1 MKKIIIIGGAILA
14 AIGLGFGGY
23 KLATRK
29 KNEQKQEEEA
39 KPAEAP
45 AAPAEPE
52 KPAEPAEPE
61 KPAEEKPTE

>member
-1 MKKIIIIGGAILA
+1 MKKIIIVVGAILMA
-14 AIGLGFGGY
+14 AGLGFGGY

-29 KNEQKQEEEA
+29 KNTEKQEDAA